1 MSVPD
6 IVVTVSEEL
15 LRITVDCVSVANED
29 FVDMLIS
36 AGAEAVGL
44 LESVLVNI
52 VVLVVAAVAFVT
64 AVVIDIGV
72 VGETFVIFVTVGV
85 TVMTVGLV
93 VAFSDVTTVVLSG
106 TVGVGTVVE
115 TAAVDPVTANK

>member
-1 MSVPD
+1 MSFPD

-44 LESVLVNI
+44 LASVLVNI
-52 VVLVVAAVAFVT
+52 DVLGVAAVAFVT
-64 AVVIDIGV
+64 AVVIDIGL
-72 VGETFVIFVTVGV
+72 VGENFVIFVTVGV
-85 TVMTVGLV
+85 TVMTVGSV
-93 VAFSDVTTVVLSG
+93 VAFSDVTTVVLSD

-115 TAAVDPVTANK
+115 TPAVDPVTANK

>member
-1 MSVPD
+1 
-6 IVVTVSEEL
+6 VVTVSEEL

-36 AGAEAVGL
+36 AGAEVVGL
-44 LESVLVNI
+44 LASVLVNI
-52 VVLVVAAVAFVT
+52 DVLGVAAVAFVT

-93 VAFSDVTTVVLSG
+93 VAFSDVTTVVLSD

-115 TAAVDPVTANK
+115 TAVVDPVTANK

>member
-1 MSVPD
+1 M
-6 IVVTVSEEL
+6 VTVSEEL

-44 LESVLVNI
+44 LASVLVNI

-64 AVVIDIGV
+64 AVVIDIGL
-72 VGETFVIFVTVGV
+72 VGENFVIFVTVGV

-93 VAFSDVTTVVLSG
+93 VAFSDVTTVVLSD